1 MYGGV
6 YLAIFG
12 WKKPDEARP
21 YIESAN
27 KLKQARIAM
36 RQHRIANYSDEKIAN
51 YLKHQLNQILT
62 TRMVTPTGL
71 EPVSPP

>member
-6 YLAIFG
+6 NMAIFG

-36 RQHRIANYSDEKIAN
+36 KQHRIGHYSSEKIGH
-51 YLKHQLNQILT
+51 YLKTKLNQPLT
-62 TRMVTPTGL
+62 TRMVTPTGI